1 MKISVK
7 ALPIHDV
14 LKEFSEEFEVPIEE
28 DGGELTL
35 QIPEKYGQGFIRGSS
50 FDSGIGIVEY
60 KCTFYRDL
68 EMLFTINKTHPL
80 KFIFCSKGRIKHAF
94 EEDEEIHIIDTYQN
108 CIVSSSGQMGHVLY
122 FRANESVH
130 VSSLEIIRK
139 DLAHRNNYHF
149 RDLDPMLQKLLTDSD
164 ANERFYY
171 QGNYSIKAADIVE
184 QIDNKEHTGFLRS
197 IFLEGKLFDMLALQ
211 IAQFQDDQRDDRLPQ
226 ILRRSD
232 VEKVKRAVDIING
245 DLSQNFSVDYLA
257 KKVGTNVN
265 KLQDGFKHMFDLTVN
280 KYAQQVKLEKAKEL
294 LSSSEYNI
302 SQIVALIGLNNR
314 SYFSKIF
321 KEKYGVS
328 PKYFSGSRRE
338 IEKGDR

>member
-14 LKEFSEEFEVPIEE
+14 LDEFSKEFGVPLEE
-28 DGGELTL
+28 DSGELTIRL
-35 QIPEKYGQGFIRGSS
+35 PENYGQGFIRGSS
-50 FDSGIGIVEY
+50 FNSGIGIIEY
-60 KCTFYRDL
+60 KCTFYRDIQ
-68 EMLFTINKTHPL
+68 MVFTINETHPL
-80 KFIFCSKGRIKHAF
+80 KFIFCSKGKIEHAF
-94 EEDEEIHIIDTYQN
+94 EENEEIHIIDTYQN
-108 CIVSSSGQMGHVLY
+108 CIVSNSGQMGHVLY

-139 DLAHRNNYHF
+139 DLALRNNYYF
-149 RDLDPMLQKLLTDSD
+149 KDLDPRLQELLADSE
-164 ANERFYY
+164 ARERFYY
-171 QGNYSIKAADIVE
+171 HGNYSIKAADIVE

-211 IAQFQDDQRDDRLPQ
+211 IAQFQDDQREDRLPQ

-232 VEKVKRAVDIING
+232 VEKVRRAVDIIHN

-280 KYAQQVKLEKAKEL
+280 KYAQQVKLEKAKEML
-294 LSSSEYNI
+294 TCSEYNI

-321 KEKYGVS
+321 KEKYEVS
-328 PKYFSGSRRE
+328 PKHFLNSRRE
-338 IEKGDR
+338 KVESDR